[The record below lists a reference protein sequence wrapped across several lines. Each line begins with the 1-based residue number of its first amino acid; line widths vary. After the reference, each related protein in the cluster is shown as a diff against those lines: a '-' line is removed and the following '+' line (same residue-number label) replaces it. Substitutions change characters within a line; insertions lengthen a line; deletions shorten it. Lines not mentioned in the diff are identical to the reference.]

1 MKMNEYL
8 EEIKRLKEENRKYI
22 QEIESLTC
30 EITRLEAT
38 VIEERGM
45 ANTKQRAL
53 NLFQL
58 LYQKIMSLKD
68 KKSIF
73 SVTVKFLSDELGYDR
88 VIIYKK
94 LDGIFTVID
103 SCGYSEEDKICLS
116 NPFFSSDVEKKK
128 GIVINGMNRK
138 IYSKVC
144 YKDKFHV
151 TYFISVNF
159 LFNSEGNY
167 ILFAGNKTEDTIRY
181 PRLTQLDL
189 EMLQTLG
196 KVLVIALENAELYR
210 DLEEMVNKRTGQL
223 SAANEEL
230 RTAKEAAES
239 ANKLKSEFLAN
250 MSHEIRTPLNGIIS
264 MTGLLL
270 DCSLSPEQL
279 DYARTIY
286 KSGEI
291 LLTVINDILD
301 FSKIEADK
309 LELEFMDFNL
319 REILED
325 TMDILALRAHEKNLE
340 INCLIRNDVPVFL
353 RGDPGRLRQILINL
367 ITNAIKFTEQGEIKI
382 EITRVKEANSSVT
395 VRFSIIDT
403 GTGIAEHRRDRLF
416 KSFSQIDASMTRRY
430 GGTGLG
436 LIISKKLSE
445 MMGGHIGF
453 ESIEGKG
460 SEFWFTAVLEK
471 QYKEETILIPEC
483 IAGRPVL
490 IVDDNSTSLAVLRE
504 YLTSWGFTVHEASSG
519 MEALGK
525 LYHAV
530 SCDSPFSICF
540 IDSYMPK
547 MDGES
552 LGEKI
557 KRDIVLAKTELVLL
571 SPSITVDIEYLET
584 RGFSKCLIK
593 PVKRDSLYEVILS
606 LTGQKI
612 LIKDKSVEKFTETY
626 KIKGKD
632 KNNIRIL
639 VVDDNTVNQK
649 VVLRILRKTGYNAHA
664 VGNGREAIKTL
675 EETDYHMILMDV
687 QMPEMDGFETTRFI
701 RQSQSSHERIPIIAM
716 TAHAMK
722 GDRELCIESG
732 MDDYISK
739 PIQMQTLIDIIE
751 KHLAANTGRKSEIH
765 AEETVSDKNILDLK
779 KLLNRI
785 DNDREF
791 CREILEESM
800 EIIMVEKD
808 KLKEAFYNRNR
819 NDVRTRAHNIKGTC
833 ANICANSVHGLAC
846 EIEIMARDGS
856 LENPVI
862 VEKLIEEIHRLVAV
876 VENITVNGGS

>member
-22 QEIESLTC
+22 REIESLTC

-144 YKDKFHV
+144 YEGKFHV

-210 DLEEMVNKRTGQL
+210 DLEEMVKKRTGQL

-270 DCSLSPEQL
+270 DCSLLPEQL

-382 EITRVKEANSSVT
+382 EITQVKEANSSVT

-460 SEFWFTAVLEK
+460 SKFWFTAVLEK
-471 QYKEETILIPEC
+471 QDKEETILIPEC

-519 MEALGK
+519 IEALGK

-530 SCDSPFSICF
+530 SCDAPFSICF

-557 KRDIVLAKTELVLL
+557 QRDLVLSNTELVLL

-584 RGFSKCLIK
+584 R
-593 PVKRDSLYEVILS
+593 
-606 LTGQKI
+606 
-612 LIKDKSVEKFTETY
+612 
-626 KIKGKD
+626 
-632 KNNIRIL
+632 
-639 VVDDNTVNQK
+639 
-649 VVLRILRKTGYNAHA
+649 
-664 VGNGREAIKTL
+664 
-675 EETDYHMILMDV
+675 
-687 QMPEMDGFETTRFI
+687 
-701 RQSQSSHERIPIIAM
+701 
-716 TAHAMK
+716 
-722 GDRELCIESG
+722 
-732 MDDYISK
+732 
-739 PIQMQTLIDIIE
+739 
-751 KHLAANTGRKSEIH
+751 
-765 AEETVSDKNILDLK
+765 
-779 KLLNRI
+779 
-785 DNDREF
+785 
-791 CREILEESM
+791 
-800 EIIMVEKD
+800 
-808 KLKEAFYNRNR
+808 
-819 NDVRTRAHNIKGTC
+819 
-833 ANICANSVHGLAC
+833 
-846 EIEIMARDGS
+846 
-856 LENPVI
+856 
-862 VEKLIEEIHRLVAV
+862 
-876 VENITVNGGS
+876 

>member
-1 MKMNEYL
+1 MEKYL
-8 EEIKRLKEENRKYI
+8 EEIKRLKEENKKYV
-22 QEIESLTC
+22 QEIENLTC

-58 LYQKIMSLKD
+58 LYQKIISIKD

-73 SVTVKFLSDELGYDR
+73 SVTVKFLSEELGYDR

-94 LDGIFTVID
+94 LDGIFVVID
-103 SCGYSEEDKICLS
+103 SYGYSEEEKNCLS
-116 NPFFSSDVEKKK
+116 DPFFSSDVEKKK

-138 IYSKVC
+138 IYNKVC
-144 YKDKFHV
+144 YEDKFHV
-151 TYFISVNF
+151 RYFICVNF

-196 KVLVIALENAELYR
+196 KLLVIAIENAELYT
-210 DLEEMVNKRTGQL
+210 DLENMVNKRTKQL
-223 SAANEEL
+223 SIANEQL
-230 RTAKEAAES
+230 IKAKEAAES
-239 ANKLKSEFLAN
+239 ANKLKSDFLAN

-270 DCSLSPEQL
+270 DCNLTSEQL

-309 LELEFMDFNL
+309 LELEYMDFNL
-319 REILED
+319 REIIDD
-325 TMDILALRAHEKNLE
+325 TMDILALIAHEKNLE
-340 INCLIRNDVPVFL
+340 INCLIRNNVPVFL

-367 ITNAIKFTEQGEIKI
+367 ITNAIKFTEEGEIKI
-382 EITRVKEANSSVT
+382 EITEESEQNSSVT
-395 VRFSIIDT
+395 VKFSIIDT
-403 GTGIAEHRRDRLF
+403 GPGIAENRRERLF
-416 KSFSQIDASMTRRY
+416 KPFSQIDASTTRRY

-453 ESIEGKG
+453 ESLEGKG
-460 SEFWFTAVLEK
+460 SEFWFTAVLGK
-471 QYKEETILIPEC
+471 QEKEETIVIPEC
-483 IAGRPVL
+483 IKGRSVL
-490 IVDDNSTSLAVLRE
+490 IVDDNPTSLSVLRE
-504 YLTSWGFTVHEASSG
+504 YLTPWGFIVQDAHSG
-519 MEALGK
+519 IEALGK
-525 LYHAV
+525 LYQAA
-530 SCDSPFSICF
+530 SCDEPFSICF
-540 IDSYMPK
+540 IDAYMPK

-557 KRDIVLAKTELVLL
+557 KNDMVLSKTNLILL
-571 SPSITVDIEYLET
+571 SSSITVDMEYLAKK
-584 RGFSKCLIK
+584 GFSNCLIK
-593 PVKRDSLYEVILS
+593 PVKRDLLYEVILS
-606 LTGQKI
+606 MTDQKMPAEDKSIEKRTGLRI
-612 LIKDKSVEKFTETY
+612 EEKDKK
-626 KIKGKD
+626 
-632 KNNIRIL
+632 NIRIL

-649 VVLRILRKTGYNAHA
+649 VVLRILKRKGYNACA
-664 VGNGREAIKTL
+664 AGNGREAIKAL
-675 EETDYHMILMDV
+675 REIDYSMILMDV

-701 RQSQSSHERIPIIAM
+701 RQMQSPEERIPIIAM

-722 GDRELCIESG
+722 GDRELCIEAG

-751 KHLAANTGRKSEIH
+751 KHLVANSGKRRDVYTEKPVINK
-765 AEETVSDKNILDLK
+765 DILDLE
-779 KLLNRI
+779 KLLYRI

-791 CREILEESM
+791 CIEILEESM
-800 EIIMVEKD
+800 DIIKKENE
-808 KLKEAFYNRNR
+808 KLKEAFYKGNC
-819 NDVRTRAHNIKGTC
+819 NDIRARAHNIKGTS
-833 ANICANSVHGLAC
+833 ANICANSLHSLAC
-846 EIEIMARDGS
+846 ELETRAKEFS
-856 LENPVI
+856 LNGPDI
-862 VEKLIEEIHRLVAV
+862 IEKLAAEIQRLAAV
-876 VENITVNGGS
+876 VESITVTSER

>member
-1 MKMNEYL
+1 MEEYL
-8 EEIKRLKEENRKYI
+8 EEIKRLKEENKRYI
-22 QEIESLTC
+22 HEIENLTC

-58 LYQKIMSLKD
+58 LYQKIISIKD

-73 SVTVKFLSDELGYDR
+73 SVTVKFLAEELGYDR

-94 LDGIFTVID
+94 FDGTFVVVD
-103 SCGYSEEDKICLS
+103 YYGYSETEKIYLS
-116 NPFFSSDVEKKK
+116 DPFFSFDIEKKK

-138 IYSKVC
+138 IYNKVS
-144 YKDKFHV
+144 YEDKFHV
-151 TYFISVNF
+151 RYFICVNF
-159 LFNSEGNY
+159 IANSEGNY

-196 KVLVIALENAELYR
+196 KLLVIAIENAELYT
-210 DLEEMVNKRTGQL
+210 DLEDMVNKRTKQL
-223 SAANEEL
+223 SIANEQL
-230 RTAKEAAES
+230 IKAKESAES

-270 DCSLSPEQL
+270 DCNLTPEQL

-309 LELEFMDFNL
+309 MELEFMDFNL

-325 TMDILALRAHEKNLE
+325 TMDILAMRAYEKNLE
-340 INCLIRNDVPVFL
+340 INCLIRHDVPVFL

-367 ITNAIKFTEQGEIKI
+367 ITNAIKFTDEGEIKI
-382 EITRVKEANSSVT
+382 EITEESEENSSVT
-395 VRFSIIDT
+395 VKFSIIDT
-403 GTGIAEHRRDRLF
+403 GTGIAEHRRERLF

-471 QYKEETILIPEC
+471 QGKEDTIVIPEC
-483 IAGRPVL
+483 IKGCPVL
-490 IVDDNSTSLAVLRE
+490 IVDDNSTSMAVLKE
-504 YLTSWGFTVHEASSG
+504 YLTLWGLAVQEASSG
-519 MEALGK
+519 TEAMGK
-525 LYHAV
+525 LYQAV
-530 SCDSPFSICF
+530 SFNEPFSICF
-540 IDSYMPK
+540 IDAYMPK

-552 LGEKI
+552 LREKI
-557 KRDIVLAKTELVLL
+557 KSDTILSKTKLVLL
-571 SPSITVDIEYLET
+571 SSSITVDMEYLAKK
-584 RGFSKCLIK
+584 GFSNCLIK
-593 PVKRDSLYEVILS
+593 PVKRDLLYDVILS

-612 LIKDKSVEKFTETY
+612 CNEDTFTEKSKGTCKVEEKDKE
-626 KIKGKD
+626 
-632 KNNIRIL
+632 NIRIL

-649 VVLRILRKTGYNAHA
+649 VVLRILKRRGYNACA
-664 VGNGREAIKTL
+664 AGNGREAIKAL
-675 EETDYHMILMDV
+675 RETDYNMILMDV

-701 RQSQSSHERIPIIAM
+701 RQLQSPEERIPIIAM

-722 GDRELCIESG
+722 GDRELCIEAG

-739 PIQMQTLIDIIE
+739 PIQMQTLLDIIE
-751 KHLAANTGRKSEIH
+751 KHLVIKTDRKRETY
-765 AEETVSDKNILDLK
+765 AEKTVIDKTILDLE
-779 KLLNRI
+779 KLLYRV

-791 CREILEESM
+791 CREILEESL
-800 EIIMVEKD
+800 EIIREEKE
-808 KLKEAFYNRNR
+808 KLRKAFCKGNRSDMR
-819 NDVRTRAHNIKGTC
+819 AGAHNIKGTS
-833 ANICANSVHGLAC
+833 ANICANSLHSLAC
-846 EIEIMARDGS
+846 EIEAGAKDLS
-856 LENPVI
+856 QDDPYVI
-862 VEKLIEEIHRLVAV
+862 EKLTVEIQRLAAV
-876 VENITVNGGS
+876 VESVIVTSDQ